1 MPKKAKG
8 EKIELLYDNKKNNKV
23 KNKKKS
29 TKKTN
34 KKIPN
39 KKNNIINLDNEIVIG
54 ITPKQENRNKNNKKK
69 NIHPR
74 NSEKNNKVQKKKN
87 NVKKVK
93 KKSTFKKRIIKWTT
107 ISLLLITA
115 LVLFMLS
122 DVFNIKQISVEN
134 NSKVS
139 SEEIIK
145 LSGLIID
152 ENMFKTLN
160 KKIKEG
166 IKTNAYIEN
175 VKINKNLN
183 GTVILYVEERETSYM
198 LQYENYY
205 AYINSQGYILEVS
218 DIKLDV
224 PMIAGYKTPL
234 ENIQPGNRMNSED
247 LETLGTIIKIMQ
259 EANSKKIRD
268 KITYIDVTNENDYII
283 KMDSEGKTIH
293 LGNEKN
299 LYEKF
304 LWIVELLVQKENV
317 KGEMFLQDLGKIYFR
332 DEV

>member
-317 KGEMFLQDLGKIYFR
+317 KGEMFLQDLEKIYFR